1 MSLNAERAAR
11 AGGAS
16 WERRKAYWA
25 FKWKEYGIGY
35 LFMLPWIVGFCAFV
49 AFPVGWS
56 IFNSFNKISI
66 TAEGFQYTWVG
77 FQNYYRMLF
86 ENTAYPII
94 LITYFSQMLLV
105 IPLILIFAFFVA
117 LLLNQKFP
125 GRGFMRTVFFLPV
138 IFATGQV
145 VVELFSQGASRLPF
159 MEQYNVQELATRY
172 FGNGWARDAIVNVLQ
187 QAIIILWYSGVQI
200 LIFIAGF
207 QTIPRTLYE
216 AIRVDGASPWE
227 SFWKITFPWMI
238 PFIGL
243 CSIYTIVELFTYPF
257 NPVLEIVQRNMFA
270 ATTGYGY
277 ASAMAW
283 LYFLLILILILLSLW
298 FTVRAMRRGGYGR

>member
-1 MSLNAERAAR
+1 MKAD
-11 AGGAS
+11 
-16 WERRKAYWA
+16 WERRKQYWL
-25 FKWKEYGIGY
+25 FRWKDYGVGY
-35 LFMLPWIVGFCAFV
+35 LFMLPWILGFCSFV
-49 AFPVGWS
+49 AFPIGWS
-56 IFNSFNKISI
+56 VFNSFHKISI
-66 TAEGFQYTWVG
+66 TADGFQYTWVG
-77 FQNYYRMLF
+77 LDNYRHMLF
-86 ENTAYPII
+86 ENSAYPII
-94 LITYFSQMLLV
+94 LITYFQQMLII

-117 LLLNQKFP
+117 LLLNQRFP

-145 VVELFSQGASRLPF
+145 VIELFSQGAGELPF
-159 MEQYNVQELATRY
+159 MDQYRVEELAARF
-172 FGNGWARDAIVNVLQ
+172 FGGWVEDAVINVLQ

-200 LIFIAGF
+200 LIFLAGF

-243 CSIYTIVELFTYPF
+243 NAIYTIVDLFTFPF
-257 NPVLEIVQRNMFA
+257 NPVLEIVSRNMFT

-283 LYFLLILILILLSLW
+283 LYFLLILLLILFALW
-298 FTVRAMRRGGYGR
+298 FTYRAAKKGGYAR